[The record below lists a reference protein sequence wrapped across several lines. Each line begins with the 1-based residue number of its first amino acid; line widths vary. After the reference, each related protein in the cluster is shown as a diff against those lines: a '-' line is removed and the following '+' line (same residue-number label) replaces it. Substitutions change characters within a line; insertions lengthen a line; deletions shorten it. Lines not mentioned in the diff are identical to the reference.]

1 MKIYCEI
8 IVPVLEKKNNIFIL
22 HVTKCTNFTENMLN
36 WYIFNENKTKNL

>member
-8 IVPVLEKKNNIFIL
+8 IVPVLEKKTTSSFL

-36 WYIFNENKTKNL
+36 WYISNENKTKNL